1 MNYRDFL
8 QKVIYVIINPI
19 IKAMIRL
26 HITPNIVTFIG
37 FIGNIVAAGFF
48 VEAALTQS
56 LELLGWGGLIILAA
70 GLFDMMD
77 GRLARMSGKSSLFGA
92 LWDSTLDRYSELVSL
107 FGICL
112 YLDGHR
118 HLCSHDRLSNGELR
132 TRPSRGTGHRVQ
144 GWTDAT
150 PRTSCSDSCHS
161 HAHRLHGRYMVAC
174 RRYDSHS
181 RTRQHHS
188 FLAHSTLLHRDE

>member
-56 LELLGWGGLIILAA
+56 
-70 GLFDMMD
+70 
-77 GRLARMSGKSSLFGA
+77 
-92 LWDSTLDRYSELVSL
+92 
-107 FGICL
+107 
-112 YLDGHR
+112 
-118 HLCSHDRLSNGELR
+118 
-132 TRPSRGTGHRVQ
+132 Q
-144 GWTDAT
+144 
-150 PRTSCSDSCHS
+150 
-161 HAHRLHGRYMVAC
+161 
-174 RRYDSHS
+174 
-181 RTRQHHS
+181 
-188 FLAHSTLLHRDE
+188 